1 MKKQLSELDGS
12 DGTPLELDVQ
22 ESDFPGDL
30 WEFQRLSEHQ
40 NMQFADTTSHPFI
53 EAVSPVP
60 RRRAK
65 YPVSPDEPSTHT
77 QRKFRAVPTGIP
89 AMDFEHEQLML
100 QLERI
105 YGAVDLAAALADID
119 KFIKGW
125 HLHHLHE
132 EQHMQAKHY
141 PDLAAHQAQHERLLD
156 KYHFV
161 RNEAMHSDAELESVK
176 AYVEI
181 VAKMVADHISRIDL
195 LYVRW
200 GNSLPS

>member
-1 MKKQLSELDGS
+1 MKKKLSELEGS

-30 WEFQRLSEHQ
+30 WEFQRLAEHQ
-40 NMQFADTTSHPFI
+40 NMQFADTTSHPLF
-53 EAVSPVP
+53 EAVSPAP
-60 RRRAK
+60 RRHAK
-65 YPVSPDEPSTHT
+65 YPVTPGEPSKHL
-77 QRKFRAVPTGIP
+77 QRKFRAVLTGIP
-89 AMDFEHEQLML
+89 AIDFEHEQLLL

-105 YGAVDLAAALADID
+105 YGAVDLASALADID

-132 EQHMQAKHY
+132 EQHMKANHY
-141 PDLAAHQAQHERLLD
+141 PDLAVHKAQHERLLD

-161 RNEAMHSDAELESVK
+161 RNEAMHSDAELDSVK

-181 VAKMVADHISRIDL
+181 VAKMVTDHISRIDL

-200 GNSLPS
+200 GNSLSS